1 MNIYYRKQKWKLL
14 LFAFL
19 VLIGAGSLYYTN
31 QLVRVLSSEEQKKVR
46 LWAEATQQLADIT
59 LNNQDLGFLLNVIQN
74 NTTIPV
80 MLVDA
85 EDRMQLA
92 RNLDSLRI
100 DNEEYLQKQLK
111 KMKRENEAIV
121 MDLGN
126 GEKNYIYYRN
136 SILLTKL
143 TYYPYIQLAIVLLF
157 ILVSYF
163 AFSEARKAE
172 QNLVWVGLSKETAHQ
187 LGTPTSSLLAWV
199 ELMKEKS
206 NDKQLIRELEKD
218 VSRLEKITERF
229 SKIGSKPILRKENII
244 EILNES
250 IEYLKTRSSENINFN
265 INYPYDDIKVP
276 VNTALF
282 EWVVENVCK
291 NAIDAM
297 DGNGLVEVN
306 IKDNTQ
312 IIYIDIKDAGK
323 GISKSKF
330 KTIFKPGFT
339 TKQRGWGLGLSVAKR
354 IIEDY
359 HDGKIFVHQSE
370 PMKGATIRIVLK
382 K

>member
-19 VLIGAGSLYYTN
+19 VLIGAGSLLYTN

-46 LWAEATQQLADIT
+46 LWAEATQQLADINLT
-59 LNNQDLGFLLNVIQN
+59 NQDLGFPLRVIQN

-80 MLVDA
+80 MWVDA
-85 EDRMQLA
+85 EDGILA
-92 RNLDSLRI
+92 NRNLDSLRV
-100 DNEEYLQKQLK
+100 DNEEYLQNQLR

-121 MDLGN
+121 MDLGG
-126 GEKNYIYYRN
+126 GEINYIYYRD

-143 TYYPYIQLAIVLLF
+143 TYYPYIQLAIILLF

-199 ELMKEKS
+199 EIMKEKS
-206 NDKQLIRELEKD
+206 SDKQMIKELEKD

-244 EILNES
+244 EILSES
-250 IEYLKTRSSENINFN
+250 VEYLKTRTSENINFN
-265 INYPYDDIKVP
+265 MSFPYDDIKVP

-282 EWVVENVCK
+282 EWVIENVCK

-297 DGNGLVEVN
+297 DGNGLVEIN

-312 IIYIDIKDAGK
+312 IIYIDVKDEGK
-323 GISKSKF
+323 GIAKSKF

-359 HDGKIFVHQSE
+359 HDGKVFVYQSE

>member
-14 LFAFL
+14 LFIFL

-31 QLVRVLSSEEQKKVR
+31 MLVRVLASEEQKKVR
-46 LWAEATQQLADIT
+46 LWAEATRQLADIT
-59 LNNQDLGFLLNVIQN
+59 MTNQDLGFPLQVITS

-80 MLVDA
+80 MWVDA
-85 EDRMQLA
+85 EDRIIA
-92 RNLDSLRI
+92 TRNLDSLRI
-100 DNEEYLQKQLK
+100 NNEEYLQNQLS
-111 KMKRENEAIV
+111 KMKREHEAII

-143 TYYPYIQLAIVLLF
+143 TYYPYIQLAIILLF

-187 LGTPTSSLLAWV
+187 LGTPTSSLMAWV

-206 NDKQLIRELEKD
+206 ADKQLIRELEKD

-229 SKIGSKPILRKENII
+229 SKIGSRPILRKENIVD
-244 EILNES
+244 ILTES
-250 IEYLKTRSSENINFN
+250 VDYLKTRTSENISFRL
-265 INYPYDDIKVP
+265 NYPYDDIKVP
-276 VNTALF
+276 VNSALF

-297 DGNGLVEVN
+297 DGNGLVDIN
-306 IKDNTQ
+306 LKDNTQ

-359 HDGKIFVHQSE
+359 HDGKIFVYQSD
-370 PMKGATIRIVLK
+370 PQKGATIRIVLK

>member
-1 MNIYYRKQKWKLL
+1 MNIYYRKQQWKLV
-14 LFAFL
+14 LFIFL

-31 QLVRVLSSEEQKKVR
+31 RLVRELASEEQKKFN
-46 LWAEATQQLADIT
+46 LWARATEKLADTTIT
-59 LNNQDLGFLLNVIQN
+59 DENLDFEYQVIMG
-74 NTTIPV
+74 NTTIPIL
-80 MLVDA
+80 LVDSGGKV
-85 EDRMQLA
+85 LFT
-92 RNLDSLRI
+92 RNLDSMKI
-100 DNEEYLQKQLK
+100 GNEQYIEKQLR
-111 KMKRENEAIV
+111 KMKHEHEPFVI
-121 MDLGN
+121 DLGN
-126 GEKNYIYYRN
+126 GVKQYYYYRN

-143 TYYPYIQLAIVLLF
+143 TYYPYIQLAIILLF

-199 ELMKEKS
+199 ELLKEKS
-206 NDKQLIRELEKD
+206 TDKQLIRELHKD

-229 SKIGSKPILRKENII
+229 SKIGSRPTLRKENII
-244 EILNES
+244 EILKES
-250 IEYLKTRSSENINFN
+250 VEYLRTRTSENIRFN
-265 INYPYDDIKVP
+265 IEFPYDDINIP
-276 VNTALF
+276 VNSALF

-297 DGNGLVEVN
+297 NGKGTVN
-306 IKDNTQ
+306 IKVVDNTQ
-312 IIYIDIKDAGK
+312 IIYIDISDAGK

-339 TKQRGWGLGLSVAKR
+339 SKQRGWGLGLSVAKR

-359 HDGKIFVHQSE
+359 HDGKIFVYQSE
-370 PMKGATIRIVLK
+370 PANGTTIRIVLK